1 MSTPHPQAQTSRAAD
16 YYVLSLRIV
25 PMLRDWAEVHGVAQG
40 VLTKPGNRA
49 TGAGRGR
56 VSSEPEALWA
66 LLQILKGTNPLGP
79 GPRALCLL
87 PGVVAE
93 RHCVQYQVLWRNKL
107 PSQGMLSC
115 CCARLVLSGLVP
127 SGLGPASGAPAP
139 LDSFRAKSDQ
149 ESTPCCFSP
158 GLAPSRQTC
167 SLQPL
172 T

>member
-1 MSTPHPQAQTSRAAD
+1 MGMWVKIVGAALSTPHPQAQTSRAAD

-25 PMLRDWAEVHGVAQG
+25 PMLRDWADLHGVAQG

-49 TGAGRGR
+49 TGAGWGG

-93 RHCVQYQVLWRNKL
+93 RHCVQYQVLGEISS
-107 PSQGMLSC
+107 P
-115 CCARLVLSGLVP
+115 AR
-127 SGLGPASGAPAP
+127 
-139 LDSFRAKSDQ
+139 
-149 ESTPCCFSP
+149 EC
-158 GLAPSRQTC
+158 
-167 SLQPL
+167 
-172 T
+172 